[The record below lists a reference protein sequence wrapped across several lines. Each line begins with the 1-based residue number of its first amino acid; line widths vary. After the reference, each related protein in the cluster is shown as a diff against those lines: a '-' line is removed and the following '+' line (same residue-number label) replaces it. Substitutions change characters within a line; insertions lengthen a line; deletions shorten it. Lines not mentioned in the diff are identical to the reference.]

1 MTMNITIRQLK
12 VFQKVAILQSFT
24 RASKALYLTQPAVSM
39 QIKQLE
45 ETVGLKLFDKQGRQI
60 SLTDAG
66 DEIRLLSD
74 SVLQQ
79 IDETQHQLEQ
89 IASGDRGKLRL
100 AVATTVASVATRLMA
115 RFNEQNPAM
124 SLHFTV
130 TNRNGLIQLLENN
143 EIDIVIMGLPPAE
156 LGLDTQE
163 LMANPLV
170 IIAPPTHPLCD
181 LDRSVSLNTLFKQD
195 FILREPSSGTR
206 LAIERFLNTQ
216 GRSLLS
222 SIEMN
227 SNDAIKQSVAEG
239 LGLGIVSVHTVTK
252 ELKQGDLKLIDATG
266 FPLHRSWY
274 LVQPKGK
281 RLSLLSERFKSYV
294 IEQAKLISSGID

>member
-1 MTMNITIRQLK
+1 
-12 VFQKVAILQSFT
+12 
-24 RASKALYLTQPAVSM
+24 M
-39 QIKQLE
+39 QIKHLE
-45 ETVGLKLFDKQGRQI
+45 EAVGLKLFEKQGRQI

-79 IDETQHQLEQ
+79 IDETQDHLQQ
-89 IASGDRGKLRL
+89 IASGDQGKLRL

-115 RFNEQNPAM
+115 RFNEQHPAM

-130 TNRNGLIQLLENN
+130 TNREGLIQLLQNN
-143 EIDIVIMGLPPAE
+143 ETDIVIMGKPPEE
-156 LGLDTQE
+156 LELDTQE

-170 IIAPPTHPLCD
+170 IIAPPSHPLCD
-181 LDRSVSLNTLFKQD
+181 SDKPVSLNTLFQQD

-206 LAIERFLNTQ
+206 QAIERFLNTH
-216 GRSLLS
+216 GRTLHS

-227 SNDAIKQSVAEG
+227 SNDAITQSVAEG
-239 LGLGIVSVHTVTK
+239 LGLGIVSVHTVTN
-252 ELKQGDLKLIDATG
+252 ELKQGRLKLIDATG

-274 LVQPKGK
+274 MVQRKGK
-281 RLSLLSERFKSYV
+281 RLSPLSERFKSYI
-294 IEQAKLISSGID
+294 IEQAQLISSGV

>member
-1 MTMNITIRQLK
+1 MNITIRQLK

-45 ETVGLKLFDKQGRQI
+45 EAVGLKLFDKQGRQI

-74 SVLQQ
+74 GILQQ
-79 IDETQHQLEQ
+79 IDDTQHQLEQ

-115 RFNEQNPAM
+115 RFKEQNPAM

-156 LGLDTQE
+156 LELDTQE

-170 IIAPPTHPLCD
+170 IIAPPSHPLCD
-181 LDRSVSLNTLFKQD
+181 LGRPVSLNTLFKQD

-206 LAIERFLNTQ
+206 LAVERFLNTQ
-216 GRSLLS
+216 GRTLQS

-239 LGLGIVSVHTVTK
+239 LGLGIVSVHTVTN
-252 ELKQGDLKLIDATG
+252 ELRQGDLKLIDVTG

>member
-1 MTMNITIRQLK
+1 MNITIRQLK

-45 ETVGLKLFDKQGRQI
+45 EAVGLKLFDRQGSQI

-74 SVLQQ
+74 GILQQ

-115 RFNEQNPAM
+115 RFKEQHPTM

-156 LGLDTQE
+156 LELDTQE

-170 IIAPPTHPLCD
+170 IIAPPSHPLCD
-181 LDRSVSLNTLFKQD
+181 LGRPVSLNTLFKQD

-206 LAIERFLNTQ
+206 LAIERFMNTK
-216 GRSLLS
+216 GRTLQS

-239 LGLGIVSVHTVTK
+239 LGLGIVSVHTVTN
-252 ELKQGDLKLIDATG
+252 ELRQGDLKLIDVTG

-294 IEQAKLISSGID
+294 IEQAKLITSGIE

>member
-1 MTMNITIRQLK
+1 MNITIRQLK

-156 LGLDTQE
+156 LELDTQE

-195 FILREPSSGTR
+195 FILREPNSGTR

>member
-1 MTMNITIRQLK
+1 MNITIRQLK
-12 VFQKVAILQSFT
+12 VFREVARLQSFT

-45 ETVGLKLFDKQGRQI
+45 EAVGLKLFEKQGRQI

-79 IDETQHQLEQ
+79 IDETQDHLQQ
-89 IASGDRGKLRL
+89 IASGDQGKLRL

-115 RFNEQNPAM
+115 RFNEQHPAM

-130 TNRNGLIQLLENN
+130 TNREGLIQLLQNN
-143 EIDIVIMGLPPAE
+143 ETDIVIMGKPPEE
-156 LGLDTQE
+156 LELDTQE

-170 IIAPPTHPLCD
+170 IIAPPSHPLCD
-181 LDRSVSLNTLFKQD
+181 SDKPINLNTLLQQD

-206 LAIERFLNTQ
+206 QAIERFMNTH
-216 GRSLLS
+216 GRTLHS

-227 SNDAIKQSVAEG
+227 SNDAITQSVAEG
-239 LGLGIVSVHTVTK
+239 LGLGIVSVHTVTN
-252 ELKQGDLKLIDATG
+252 ELKQGRLKLIDATG

-274 LVQPKGK
+274 MVQRKGK
-281 RLSLLSERFKSYV
+281 RLSPLSERFKSYI
-294 IEQAKLISSGID
+294 IEQAQLISSGV

>member
-45 ETVGLKLFDKQGRQI
+45 EAVGLKLFDKQGRQI

-115 RFNEQNPAM
+115 RFKEQHPAM

-156 LGLDTQE
+156 LELDTQE

-181 LDRSVSLNTLFKQD
+181 LDRPVSLNTLFKQD
-195 FILREPSSGTR
+195 IILREPGSGTR

>member
-1 MTMNITIRQLK
+1 MNITIRQLK
-12 VFQKVAILQSFT
+12 VFREVARLQSFT
-24 RASKALYLTQPAVSM
+24 RASKVLHLTQPAVSM

-45 ETVGLKLFDKQGRQI
+45 EAVGLKLFEKQGRQI

-79 IDETQHQLEQ
+79 IDETQDHLQQ
-89 IASGDRGKLRL
+89 IASGDQGKLRL

-115 RFNEQNPAM
+115 RFNEQHPAM

-130 TNRNGLIQLLENN
+130 TNREGLIQLLQNN
-143 EIDIVIMGLPPAE
+143 ETDIVIMGKPPE
-156 LGLDTQE
+156 DLQLDTQE

-170 IIAPPTHPLCD
+170 IIAPPSHPLCESD
-181 LDRSVSLNTLFKQD
+181 KPVSLNTLFQQD

-206 LAIERFLNTQ
+206 QAIERFMNTR
-216 GRSLLS
+216 GRTLHS

-227 SNDAIKQSVAEG
+227 SNDAITQSVAEG
-239 LGLGIVSVHTVTK
+239 LGLGIVSVHTVTN
-252 ELKQGDLKLIDATG
+252 ELKQGRLKLIDATG

-274 LVQPKGK
+274 MVQRKGK
-281 RLSLLSERFKSYV
+281 RLSPLSERFKSYI
-294 IEQAKLISSGID
+294 IEQAELISSGVY

>member
-1 MTMNITIRQLK
+1 MNITIRQLK
-12 VFQKVAILQSFT
+12 VFREVARLQSFT

-45 ETVGLKLFDKQGRQI
+45 EAVGLKLFEKQGRQI

-79 IDETQHQLEQ
+79 IDETQDHLQQ
-89 IASGDRGKLRL
+89 IASGDQGKLRL

-115 RFNEQNPAM
+115 RFNEQHPAM

-130 TNRNGLIQLLENN
+130 TNREGLIQLLQNN
-143 EIDIVIMGLPPAE
+143 ETDIVIMGKPPEE
-156 LGLDTQE
+156 LELDTQE

-170 IIAPPTHPLCD
+170 IIAPPSHPLCD
-181 LDRSVSLNTLFKQD
+181 SDKPVSLNTLFQQD

-206 LAIERFLNTQ
+206 QAIERFMNTH
-216 GRSLLS
+216 GRTLHS

-227 SNDAIKQSVAEG
+227 SNDAITQSVAEG
-239 LGLGIVSVHTVTK
+239 LGLGIVSVHTVTN
-252 ELKQGDLKLIDATG
+252 ELKQGRLKLIDATG

-274 LVQPKGK
+274 MVQRKGK
-281 RLSLLSERFKSYV
+281 RLSPLSERFKSYI
-294 IEQAKLISSGID
+294 IEQAQLISSGV

>member
-1 MTMNITIRQLK
+1 MNITIRQLK
-12 VFQKVAILQSFT
+12 VFREVARLQSFT
-24 RASKALYLTQPAVSM
+24 QASKALYLTQPAVSM

-45 ETVGLKLFDKQGRQI
+45 EAVGLKLFEKQGRQI

-79 IDETQHQLEQ
+79 IDETQDHLQQ
-89 IASGDRGKLRL
+89 IASGDQGKLRL

-115 RFNEQNPAM
+115 RFNEQHPAM

-130 TNRNGLIQLLENN
+130 TNREGLIQLLQNN
-143 EIDIVIMGLPPAE
+143 ETDIVIMGKPPEE
-156 LGLDTQE
+156 LELDTQE

-170 IIAPPTHPLCD
+170 IIAPPSHPLCD
-181 LDRSVSLNTLFKQD
+181 SDKPINLNTLLQQD

-206 LAIERFLNTQ
+206 QAIERFMNTH
-216 GRSLLS
+216 GRTLHS

-227 SNDAIKQSVAEG
+227 SNDAITQSVAEG
-239 LGLGIVSVHTVTK
+239 LGLGIVSVHTVTN
-252 ELKQGDLKLIDATG
+252 ELKQGRLKLIDATG

-274 LVQPKGK
+274 MVQRKGK
-281 RLSLLSERFKSYV
+281 RLSPLSERFKSYI
-294 IEQAKLISSGID
+294 IEQAQLISSGV

>member
-1 MTMNITIRQLK
+1 MNITIRQLK
-12 VFQKVAILQSFT
+12 VFREVARLQSFT

-45 ETVGLKLFDKQGRQI
+45 EAVGLKLFEKQGRQI

-79 IDETQHQLEQ
+79 IDETQDHLQQ
-89 IASGDRGKLRL
+89 IASGDQGKLRL

-115 RFNEQNPAM
+115 RFNEQHPAM

-130 TNRNGLIQLLENN
+130 TNREGLIQLLQNN
-143 EIDIVIMGLPPAE
+143 ETDIVIMGKPPEE
-156 LGLDTQE
+156 LELETQE

-170 IIAPPTHPLCD
+170 IIAPPSHPLCD
-181 LDRSVSLNTLFKQD
+181 SDKPVSLNTLFQQD

-206 LAIERFLNTQ
+206 QAIERFMNTH
-216 GRSLLS
+216 GRTLHS

-227 SNDAIKQSVAEG
+227 SNDAITQSVAEG
-239 LGLGIVSVHTVTK
+239 LGLGIVSVHTVTN
-252 ELKQGDLKLIDATG
+252 ELKQGRLKLIDATG

-274 LVQPKGK
+274 MVQRKGK
-281 RLSLLSERFKSYV
+281 RLSPLSERFKSYF
-294 IEQAKLISSGID
+294 IEQAQLISSGV

>member
-1 MTMNITIRQLK
+1 MNITIRQLK
-12 VFQKVAILQSFT
+12 VFQEVARLQSFT
-24 RASKALYLTQPAVSM
+24 HASRVLYLTQPAVSM

-45 ETVGLKLFDKQGRQI
+45 EAVGQKLFDKQGRQI

-74 SVLQQ
+74 SILQQ

-89 IASGDRGKLRL
+89 IANGDRGKLRL

-115 RFNEQNPAM
+115 RFNEQHPAM
-124 SLHFTV
+124 TLHFTV

-143 EIDIVIMGLPPAE
+143 QVDIVIMGLPPE
-156 LGLDTQE
+156 GLELDTQE
-163 LMANPLV
+163 LMSNPLV
-170 IIAPPTHPLCD
+170 IIAPPSHPLCD
-181 LDRSVSLNTLFKQD
+181 LNRPVSLNTLFQQD

-206 LAIERFLNTQ
+206 LAIERFLNTH
-216 GRSLLS
+216 GRSLQS

-239 LGLGIVSVHTVTK
+239 LGLGIVSAHTVTN
-252 ELKQGDLKLIDATG
+252 ELRQGDLKLINASG
-266 FPLHRSWY
+266 FPLRRSWY
-274 LVQPKGK
+274 LVQRKGK

-294 IEQAKLISSGID
+294 VEQANLISSGID

>member
-1 MTMNITIRQLK
+1 MNITIRQLK
-12 VFQKVAILQSFT
+12 VFQEVARLKSFT
-24 RASKALYLTQPAVSM
+24 HASRVLYLTQPAVSM

-45 ETVGLKLFDKQGRQI
+45 EAVGQKLFAKQGRQI

-115 RFNEQNPAM
+115 RFNEQHPAM

-143 EIDIVIMGLPPAE
+143 ETDIVIMGLPPAE
-156 LGLDTQE
+156 LELDTQE

-170 IIAPPTHPLCD
+170 IIASPTHPLCD
-181 LDRSVSLNTLFKQD
+181 LDRPVSLNTLFKQD
-195 FILREPSSGTR
+195 FILREPGSGTR

-216 GRSLLS
+216 GRILQS

-239 LGLGIVSVHTVTK
+239 LGLGIVSVHTVTN
-252 ELKQGDLKLIDATG
+252 ELRLGDLKLINASG
-266 FPLHRSWY
+266 FPLRRSWY
-274 LVQPKGK
+274 LVQRKGK

-294 IEQAKLISSGID
+294 VEQAKLISSGID